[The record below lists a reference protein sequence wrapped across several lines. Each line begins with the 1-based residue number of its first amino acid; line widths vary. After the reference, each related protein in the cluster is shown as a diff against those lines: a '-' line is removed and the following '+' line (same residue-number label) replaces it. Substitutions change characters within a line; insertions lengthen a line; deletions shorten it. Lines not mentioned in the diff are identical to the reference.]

1 MGLKLCV
8 THKKEFCSIELP
20 TNEKNW
26 KSRGFAF
33 IPCPGHV
40 RFELMKL
47 YGIDSET
54 CITVEEDTS
63 AKSRVNK
70 GAKNS
75 VTRRQQVVVNQFLEN
90 QYVLF
95 KPSVVPGN

>member
-1 MGLKLCV
+1 MK
-8 THKKEFCSIELP
+8 
-20 TNEKNW
+20 KNW

-47 YGIDSET
+47 YGNDSET

-63 AKSRVNK
+63 AKSR
-70 GAKNS
+70 

>member
-1 MGLKLCV
+1 
-8 THKKEFCSIELP
+8 
-20 TNEKNW
+20 
-26 KSRGFAF
+26 
-33 IPCPGHV
+33 
-40 RFELMKL
+40 MKL
-47 YGIDSET
+47 YGNDSET

>member
-1 MGLKLCV
+1 MK
-8 THKKEFCSIELP
+8 
-20 TNEKNW
+20 KNW

-47 YGIDSET
+47 YGNDSET